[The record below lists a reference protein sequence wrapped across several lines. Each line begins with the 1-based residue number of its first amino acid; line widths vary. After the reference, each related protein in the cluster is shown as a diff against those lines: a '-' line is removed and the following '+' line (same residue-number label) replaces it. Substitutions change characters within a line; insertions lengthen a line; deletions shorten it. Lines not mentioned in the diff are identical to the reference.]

1 VDPQTK
7 GERAAQILENEVYQ
21 EAVAAA
27 KQRLKDVW
35 AMTGEADERD
45 ALWHRHKAI
54 DEVTQALLIIRNNGI
69 MDRKRHEKES

>member
-1 VDPQTK
+1 
-7 GERAAQILENEVYQ
+7 
-21 EAVAAA
+21 
-27 KQRLKDVW
+27 
-35 AMTGEADERD
+35 MTGEADERD

>member
-27 KQRLKDVW
+27 KQHLKDVW